1 MVKDIEFNEQ
11 FGAYAD
17 RLWELAY
24 NRGKEDGY
32 NDAYEEFKI
41 QEEVNEETAT
51 FKLNQIKE
59 QIEDLEL
66 YRSLPSSTNTLSVGE
81 VVNKDDIIKYYTIEE
96 IIDYV
101 FRTKTLI
108 EEIGV

>member
-1 MVKDIEFNEQ
+1 M
-11 FGAYAD
+11 
-17 RLWELAY
+17 
-24 NRGKEDGY
+24 
-32 NDAYEEFKI
+32 

-66 YRSLPSSTNTLSVGE
+66 YRSLPSSMDTLSVGE
-81 VVNKDDIIKYYTIEE
+81 VVNKDDVIKYYTIEE